1 MLIIGITWT
10 LGAGKG
16 TVVEYLVE
24 KYGFQH
30 FSVRAYLIEKM
41 LQKGM
46 PNNRD
51 SMVIMGN
58 ELREKYGPGFIA
70 SDLYTKAEET
80 GKNTVIES
88 VRTVGEIKTF
98 KEKWPFYLFAVEA
111 DPGIRYERIWAR
123 GSETDHV
130 PYTTFIENEEREMN
144 SDDPNKQNLQAC
156 IDLADYVIEN
166 NGTIDELRQQVD
178 KIMKQIEK

>member
-1 MLIIGITWT
+1 
-10 LGAGKG
+10 
-16 TVVEYLVE
+16 
-24 KYGFQH
+24 
-30 FSVRAYLIEKM
+30 M

-98 KEKWPFYLFAVEA
+98 KEK
-111 DPGIRYERIWAR
+111 
-123 GSETDHV
+123 
-130 PYTTFIENEEREMN
+130 
-144 SDDPNKQNLQAC
+144 
-156 IDLADYVIEN
+156 
-166 NGTIDELRQQVD
+166 
-178 KIMKQIEK
+178 